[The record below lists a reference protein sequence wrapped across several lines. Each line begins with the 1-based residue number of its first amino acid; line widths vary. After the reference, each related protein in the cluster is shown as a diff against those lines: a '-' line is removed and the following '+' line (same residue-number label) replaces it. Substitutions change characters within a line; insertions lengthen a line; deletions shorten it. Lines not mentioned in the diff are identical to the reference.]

1 MHSSELANNVC
12 KKMYEGIK
20 RLKEVISRR
29 CAMVPVAGVRMQKTE
44 LASSSPG
51 SMAAA
56 GGS

>member
-1 MHSSELANNVC
+1 
-12 KKMYEGIK
+12 MYERIK

-29 CAMVPVAGVRMQKTE
+29 CAMVSVVGVRMQKTE

-56 GGS
+56 ESS